1 VVDWKSW
8 VPAVG
13 LIPAVSL
20 IVGAALLAGAAPSA
34 RGAPA
39 ARPVDQDP
47 IRTATPAPTSI
58 PTPTPTPITFD
69 DVRAACG
76 SFNPYFVAANHV
88 FAHDDKPPA
97 GQPVLLAFNRTA
109 PGEPKAHLALAT
121 QGQIGAVYGLAYD
134 APRGQVYAAAYHK
147 RSTAFGRGGP
157 GQIYAI
163 DLASGQARPLA
174 SIYGGPD
181 RHDYGLQGGDEPA
194 AQFVGRSS
202 LGDIDIDV
210 AGTTLF
216 AMNLTDGQ
224 IYRIALPGGA
234 VLGAFRHGAVSED
247 WARNARP
254 FGLAWRDGWL
264 YHGVVDSQEF
274 LTTPGALRGFVYRSR
289 PDGSEMRE
297 ILRFDF
303 DYPRPLSW
311 QRWAAIPA
319 RGNSSGYFQRSAQPI
334 IADLEFTAGG
344 DLIIGIRDRMV
355 DMLSVLLRWGNIGGA
370 PNPGV
375 PGGGQA
381 GPGVGDVLVARPAGD
396 QWTVVTSPEP
406 YDDAGGADSESS
418 FGGLA
423 AFPGLDLVIS
433 SARTPVLG
441 TTSQVGALWNWN
453 ADGGIAFRESL
464 RDFAAGEFSAG
475 SNGLGDVEALCP
487 PSTTLDPDVVPTAT
501 AAVATATANAQ
512 ATATAFALIPTP
524 LPGQPGGTPAAT
536 PEHFDED
543 IAAACQTDNPYL
555 ATVCY
560 APYNLQQFNFDA
572 PTIIGLRD
580 TATNWPVYPLAMA
593 SQVGTVWGLAHS
605 KWTGMLYAAAYTKR
619 LAWYGPGGPGAIYEL
634 RVNDGLLNQ
643 FAEVPDAGRRDLHGS
658 PAGGDDAARDAVG
671 KTSLGDLDLSE
682 DGREL
687 YVVNLNDRKIYR
699 YATATGVLLGAF
711 DHGAAAEPWA
721 TEARPFALKFHRGR
735 LYHGLVHS
743 AEASQSR
750 ADLAAYVYSS
760 LPDGS
765 DLRLEARAPL
775 DYPRGTARLPGVVQ
789 SPGPHDISLDW
800 LPWSDDYNDRSGG
813 LTQLTLYPQPILSD
827 LEFTAGGDMVLGLKD
842 RHHDMSLEYQL
853 TVGGRI
859 EKPGIGLGD
868 ILRLSF
874 DGTGWPGPVIVDRY
888 GNPADTLADKSA
900 VGGLAWIERSDVLA
914 ANRVTLNSTFVTS
927 LLGVTEGI
935 IWYDDA
941 GNALRRESPCNLPV
955 VPLRRPFAAGLSEAP
970 RGSAGRPDLARR
982 VSAALPDWARGR
994 IAAPAAPA
1002 APQHS
1007 EWVPGKGLGDL
1018 EVLCGLAPTPTPTD
1032 TPTITPSPTSTPTPT
1047 STRTRTPTPTV
1058 TPSPT
1063 ATPVPRPIY
1072 LPIVI
1077 SDKCDPKVRRV
1088 DVVLVIDASTSML
1101 DRTRAG
1107 RPKID
1112 AARDAARRFLDV
1124 MTFPGDQAAIVMFN
1138 AQATVL
1144 TDLTGDRQVLLA
1156 ALGGIRNR
1164 EFTRIHL
1171 GLGAAHALLT
1181 GARRDAEHMPVIVML
1196 TDGRSNPDPISLPLA
1211 AAAAAKADGITL
1223 YTVGLGDDVEHDAL
1237 RQMASRPEDFRW
1249 APDGEDLGPIYEEIA
1264 RLIPCPRSAFW
1275 PWRP

>member
-1 VVDWKSW
+1 MVEWKSW
-8 VPAVG
+8 VAAV
-13 LIPAVSL
+13 IVIVAV
-20 IVGAALLAGAAPSA
+20 ALLAGLAPSA
-34 RGAPA
+34 RGAPTVH
-39 ARPVDQDP
+39 PLDQEP
-47 IRTATPAPTSI
+47 TATATPAPTST
-58 PTPTPTPITFD
+58 PTPTPKPITFD

-76 SFNPYFVAANHV
+76 SFNPFFVAANHV

-97 GQPVLLAFNRTA
+97 DQPVLVAFNRTA
-109 PGEPKAHLALAT
+109 PGDAKTHLALAT

-134 APRGQVYAAAYHK
+134 SVRGQVYAAAYHK

-163 DLASGQARPLA
+163 DLAGGQARPLA
-174 SIYGGPD
+174 SLYGGPD
-181 RHDYGLQGGDEPA
+181 RHDYGLQGDDEPA
-194 AQFVGRSS
+194 AAFVGRSS
-202 LGDIDIDV
+202 LGDVDLDD

-216 AMNLTDGQ
+216 VMNVTDAR

-234 VLGAFRHGAVSED
+234 VLGAFHHGADREE

-274 LTTPGALRGFVYRSR
+274 LATPGALRGFVYRSR

-303 DYPRPLSW
+303 DYPRPLPW
-311 QRWAAIPA
+311 RRWEVIPA
-319 RGNSSGYFQRSAQPI
+319 RGNLSGYQQLSAQPI
-334 IADLEFTAGG
+334 IADLEFTAEG
-344 DLIIGIRDRMV
+344 DLVLGIRDRMV
-355 DMLSVLLRWGNIGGA
+355 DMLPTLLRWGSIGQA
-370 PNPGV
+370 SNPGG

-381 GPGVGDVLVARPAGD
+381 GPGVGDILLARPAGD
-396 QWTVVTSPEP
+396 RWTVVTSPEP
-406 YDDAGGADSESS
+406 YDDAGGADAESS

-423 AFPGLDLVIS
+423 AFPGLNLVVS
-433 SARTPVLG
+433 SARTPLLG

-453 ADGGIAFRESL
+453 NDGGIAFRESL
-464 RDFAAGEFSAG
+464 RDFAAGEFTPG

-501 AAVATATANAQ
+501 AAVATATAQAQ
-512 ATATAFALIPTP
+512 ATATAFALIPTL
-524 LPGQPGGTPAAT
+524 LPGLPGGTPAPT
-536 PEHFDED
+536 PEHFDEE

-572 PTIIGLRD
+572 PTVIGLRD
-580 TATNWPVYPLAMA
+580 TATNWPVYPLVMA
-593 SQVGTVWGLAHS
+593 RQVGTVWGLAHS
-605 KWTGMLYAAAYTKR
+605 KWTGMLYTAAYNKR

-634 RVNDGLLNQ
+634 RVNDGLLSQ
-643 FAEVPDAGRRDLHGS
+643 FAEVPNAGRKDLHGS

-699 YATATGVLLGAF
+699 YATATGTLVGAF

-721 TEARPFALKFHRGR
+721 MDARPFALKFHGGR

-750 ADLAAYVYSS
+750 TDLAAYIYSS
-760 LPDGS
+760 FPDGS

-775 DYPRGTARLPGVVQ
+775 DYPRGTARLPGVAQ

-800 LPWSDDYNDRSGG
+800 LPWSDNYNDRSGG

-842 RHHDMSLEYQL
+842 RHHDMSLEYQR
-853 TVGGRI
+853 TQGGRI
-859 EKPGIGLGD
+859 EKPGVGLGD
-868 ILRLSF
+868 ILRLPF
-874 DGTGWPGPVIVDRY
+874 DGTGWSGPAIVDRY
-888 GNPADTLADKSA
+888 GNPADTAADKSA
-900 VGGLAWIERSDVLA
+900 VGGLAWIERSDVLV
-914 ANRVTLNSTFVTS
+914 ANRVTLNNAFVTS
-927 LLGVTEGI
+927 LLGVSEGI

-941 GNALRRESPCNLPV
+941 GNALRRESPCNLPIV
-955 VPLRRPFAAGLSEAP
+955 VYPRPFTSVQFAAQEP
-970 RGSAGRPDLARR
+970 EERPIWARR
-982 VSAALPDWARGR
+982 VSAMLPAWARGR
-994 IAAPAAPA
+994 IAAPA

-1032 TPTITPSPTSTPTPT
+1032 TPTITLSPTPTSTPTT
-1047 STRTRTPTPTV
+1047 TRTRTSTPTATPSPTV
-1058 TPSPT
+1058 TPSPSP
-1063 ATPVPRPIY
+1063 TPIPLPIY

-1077 SDKCDPKVRRV
+1077 SDKCDPKIRRV
-1088 DVVLVIDASTSML
+1088 DVVLVIDASNSML

-1112 AARDAARRFLDV
+1112 AAKEAARRFLDV

-1144 TDLTGDRQVLLA
+1144 TELTGDKQLLLA
-1156 ALGGIRNR
+1156 ALDGIQNR

-1171 GLGAAHALLT
+1171 GLDAAHVLLT
-1181 GARRDAEHMPVIVML
+1181 GARRDPDHMPVIVML
-1196 TDGRSNPDPISLPLA
+1196 TDGRSNPDPVSLPLA
-1211 AAAAAKADGITL
+1211 AAASAKADGITL
-1223 YTVGLGDDVEHDAL
+1223 YSVGLGEDVELDAL

-1264 RLIPCPRSAFW
+1264 RLIPCARSAFW